1 MALLFFKQLN
11 SKASDDLI
19 GTFANPGD
27 PPSLW
32 DLLKR
37 NKILQDSGLKFKII
51 EFGEEIPKEYK
62 GLKCP
67 AFRYIMEDG
76 TEMNYPQNKE
86 LNEHNLVDW
95 IANRTIVEMEKV
107 TRIARED
114 EPPELINTDSTMLNQ
129 EQIEKVTEIVNK
141 IPPKNFVS
149 KLIDEHPLASYGI
162 GIAFFSSVLIGII
175 GGSYIADRYN
185 SKADEVEP
193 LLLVNEEGK
202 PAEFEWDETQS
213 LASRDLILKENSIEN
228 VTSKN
233 RTQKLEEEKTKTEN
247 GELIEITL
255 QDDI

>member
-11 SKASDDLI
+11 SKACDDLI

-27 PPSLW
+27 RPSLW

-37 NKILQDSGLKFKII
+37 NKILQDSGLQFKII
-51 EFGEEIPKEYK
+51 EFKEEIPEEYK

-67 AFRYIMEDG
+67 SFRYIMNDG
-76 TEMNYPQNKE
+76 KEITYPANKE
-86 LNEHNLVDW
+86 LNEDNLVDW
-95 IANRTIVEMEKV
+95 ITNRKIVEKEKV
-107 TRIARED
+107 TRIVKED
-114 EPPELINTDSTMLNQ
+114 EPPELINTESTILDQ

-141 IPPKNFVS
+141 IPPKNFIS

-185 SKADEVEP
+185 SKADETEP

-202 PAEFEWDETQS
+202 PAEFEWDES
-213 LASRDLILKENSIEN
+213 EPLVSRDIILKENSIEN
-228 VTSKN
+228 VICKN
-233 RTQKLEEEKTKTEN
+233 KMQKSEDEKIKTEN